1 MTYEGKNVIVQSRI
15 EEQDGGNIAM
25 NRNHRLSIKIK
36 LLALALS
43 LTLAPLLSPSG
54 NASGAATKAPAPQ
67 TQSAANPNLAGQWK
81 LNKDQSDDPRQKMQ
95 QAMGGNGQGGGRSP
109 GGEGGGGRRGGG
121 QGQGGGQGGGM
132 MNDLAQLTIVQTDTS
147 VKVTNASGRVLAAY
161 PEDTQAAKP
170 SSNGGNA
177 DDDVR
182 EPAPPVAKWQGS
194 QLVTTMQ
201 GRRGGSTT
209 RTYELSSDGKQ
220 LIVTTKM
227 QNPRFTQPVTF
238 RLVYDPAKAASG

>member
-1 MTYEGKNVIVQSRI
+1 
-15 EEQDGGNIAM
+15 M
-25 NRNHRLSIKIK
+25 NRNHRFSTKIK
-36 LLALALS
+36 LLALLLS
-43 LTLAPLLSPSG
+43 LSVSPLLSPSG

-95 QAMGGNGQGGGRSP
+95 QAMGGNGQGGGR

-132 MNDLAQLTIVQTDTS
+132 MNDLAQLSIVQTDTS
-147 VKVTNASGRVLAAY
+147 VKVSNASGRVLAAY

-170 SSNGGNA
+170 AANGGNA
-177 DDDVR
+177 DDDLR

-194 QLVTTMQ
+194 QLVATMQ
-201 GRRGGSTT
+201 GRRGGTTT
-209 RTYELSSDGKQ
+209 RTYELSSDGRQ

-238 RLVYDPAKAASG
+238 RLVYDPAKATSGSSQ

>member
-1 MTYEGKNVIVQSRI
+1 M
-15 EEQDGGNIAM
+15 D
-25 NRNHRLSIKIK
+25 RNHHFSMKPFALLLSF
-36 LLALALS
+36 
-43 LTLAPLLSPSG
+43 TLAPLLSPSG
-54 NASGAATKAPAPQ
+54 NASAATTSSPAPQ

-81 LNKDQSDDPRQKMQ
+81 LSKDQSDDPRQKMQ
-95 QAMGGNGQGGGRSP
+95 QAMGGNGQGGGR
-109 GGEGGGGRRGGG
+109 GAGGGGGHRGGG
-121 QGQGGGQGGGM
+121 QGQRGGM
-132 MNDLAQLTIVQTDTS
+132 MNDLDQLTVVQTDTS
-147 VKVTNASGRVLAAY
+147 VKVSNASGRVIAAY
-161 PEDTQAAKP
+161 PEDPQGAKP
-170 SSNGGNA
+170 ASNGGNA

-201 GRRGGSTT
+201 GRRGGMTT

-238 RLVYDPAKAASG
+238 RLVYDPAKAASGSSQ